1 MHTLKEVISEQ
12 EIHKRVKELGKEISK
27 VYEGE
32 PLVILCTLKGAFLF
46 FSDLVRSITCPHE
59 IDFVRVAS
67 YGNSDTSSTLFLLPR
82 ILKSISRENMSSLL
96 KILSIPDLPWN
107 FC

>member
-12 EIHKRVKELGKEISK
+12 EIQKRVKELGKEISK

-46 FSDLVRSITCPHE
+46 WLQYCK
-59 IDFVRVAS
+59 
-67 YGNSDTSSTLFLLPR
+67 
-82 ILKSISRENMSSLL
+82 LKQRKESE
-96 KILSIPDLPWN
+96 
-107 FC
+107 

>member
-46 FSDLVRSITCPHE
+46 QRFGPQH
-59 IDFVRVAS
+59 
-67 YGNSDTSSTLFLLPR
+67 NLP
-82 ILKSISRENMSSLL
+82 
-96 KILSIPDLPWN
+96 P
-107 FC
+107 